1 MAKWRCRLE
10 GERRVKLGYFP
21 ASNLVLSCH
30 VPWLNVIALLRQL
43 LCLQVLH
50 SFPGFQTWGCN
61 SPTAAHPR
69 TQHHPYGFPI
79 PYCTLEKGTFIT
91 FFLNHLICGCWDSD
105 TTRAWKNL
113 INGSAVRPLLCILTC
128 LGPVSGQLSLSQR
141 LGWLPRPYIH
151 SLRWTASWLLLSEWV
166 CCCPITVPLDKERQE
181 GWKMQPPAASPPD
194 WRDISSLTSCP
205 EQVGISQGL
214 QNVFSMKFTLFPLII
229 TDLWE

>member
-21 ASNLVLSCH
+21 PSNLVLSCH

-50 SFPGFQTWGCN
+50 AFPGFQTWGCN

-91 FFLNHLICGCWDSD
+91 FFFNRLICGCWDSD
-105 TTRAWKNL
+105 TTRVWKNL
-113 INGSAVRPLLCILTC
+113 INGSAVRPLLCILTR
-128 LGPVSGQLSLSQR
+128 LWSSFWTAQPQPEAWLASQA
-141 LGWLPRPYIH
+141 IH
-151 SLRWTASWLLLSEWV
+151 SFSEVNRILTLALWVGLLLSHHSPFGQGKTGRVENATP
-166 CCCPITVPLDKERQE
+166 CS
-181 GWKMQPPAASPPD
+181 QPP
-194 WRDISSLTSCP
+194 WLK
-205 EQVGISQGL
+205 GY
-214 QNVFSMKFTLFPLII
+214 
-229 TDLWE
+229 